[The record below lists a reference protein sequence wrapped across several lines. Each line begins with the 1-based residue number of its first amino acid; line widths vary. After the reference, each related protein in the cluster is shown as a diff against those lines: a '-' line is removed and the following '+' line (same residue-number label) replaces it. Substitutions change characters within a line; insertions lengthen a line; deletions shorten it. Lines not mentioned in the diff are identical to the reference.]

1 VTSILI
7 TGASSGIGRALAL
20 DYAAPGVRLAL
31 LGRDAARLE
40 SVAAACRAKGA
51 EISSATIDV
60 RDRVGLAAW
69 IAAVDDAAPLD
80 LVIANAG
87 IFTGLGQGRVTE
99 NPEAVR
105 ATMAINFDGA
115 LNTVDPVIPRM
126 LARGRGQIGFLGS
139 LAGYRALPYSPAYCA
154 SKAALHAYA
163 GALRAG
169 LAPLGVRVS
178 LIAPGFVAT
187 AMTQK
192 IVAWKP
198 LRMSDVRAARIIRRG
213 LDRGAAVIAFPRV
226 LAWTVRLVELLP
238 ARWVDWVMRQA
249 RVEIPETG
257 ERTSTTWG
265 RGRGEG
271 RPGLHTD
278 R

>member
-1 VTSILI
+1 MTSILI

-20 DYAAPGVRLAL
+20 EYAASGIRLAL
-31 LGRDAARLE
+31 LGRNVARLE
-40 SVAAACRAKGA
+40 SVAVSCRAKGA
-51 EISSATIDV
+51 EIVTATIDV
-60 RDRVGLAAW
+60 RDRAGLAAW
-69 IAAVDDAAPLD
+69 IVAMDDAAPLD

-87 IFTGLGQGRVTE
+87 ISTGLGRGRVTE

-139 LAGYRALPYSPAYCA
+139 LAGYHALPYSPAYCA

-163 GALRAG
+163 GALRGG
-169 LAPLGVRVS
+169 LAPLGLRVS
-178 LIAPGFVAT
+178 LIAPGFIAT
-187 AMTQK
+187 AMTEK
-192 IVAWKP
+192 IVSWKP

-213 LDRGAAVIAFPRV
+213 LDRGAAVIAFPRL
-226 LAWTVRLVELLP
+226 LAWTVRLVGLLP

-249 RVEIPETG
+249 RVDIPETREEAAKRG
-257 ERTSTTWG
+257 QDSTLDPP
-265 RGRGEG
+265 R
-271 RPGLHTD
+271 D
-278 R
+278 